1 MPKRILYLENGI
13 GYGGSA
19 ICLKLIV
26 SHLDRSKYYPIVVTS
41 RNEKDHRDFKNIAE
55 WLYVPDKFIEREVIK
70 KKVEDLFFKIKILPG
85 RSSEIT
91 SSAVD
96 YLINFFPYLFRLLR
110 LVKKNQVD
118 MIHLNNEAL
127 CNMGGVIAANLLKI
141 PSISHVRGPAWDSR
155 TSRFVYRNVDY
166 FITVSEWIK
175 KEVLKLHV
183 PERKIK
189 TIWDGRN
196 LEEFNI
202 QIDEAKIRE
211 EFGLQPKQPSV
222 GMIGRLNPWKGHKVF
237 IKASEKVLKQFP
249 DCKIFIVGGAAQ
261 KHKQYEAEVK
271 SIVYEKKLSENI
283 IFAGQ
288 RKDVAQIMGILDVI
302 VHASIEPDPYPNVVI
317 EAMLVGK
324 PVIASN
330 TGGPVEMI
338 ENYKTGILIPPKDPA
353 ILGEKICQLL
363 ENRKMRMALGSEAKK
378 VAFERYSIENHVRK
392 IEAIYE
398 EVMNK
403 FG

>member
-1 MPKRILYLENGI
+1 MPKRVLYLENGI

-26 SHLDRSKYYPIVVTS
+26 SHLDRSKYCPIIVTS
-41 RNEKDHRDFKNIAE
+41 RNEKDHSDFKNIAE
-55 WLYVPDKFIEREVIK
+55 WLYVPDRFIEREVIK
-70 KKVEDLFFKIKILPG
+70 RKVEDILFKIKILPR

-96 YLINFFPYLFRLLR
+96 YFINFFPYLFRLLR

-118 MIHLNNEAL
+118 LIHLNNEAL

-141 PSISHVRGPAWDSR
+141 PSISHVRGPTWDSR
-155 TSRFVYRNVDY
+155 TSRFVYRNIDY

-175 KEVLKLHV
+175 KEVLKLNV

-211 EFGLQPKQPSV
+211 EFGLQPKQHSV

-237 IKASEKVLKQFP
+237 IEASEKVLKQFP

-261 KHKQYEAEVK
+261 KHKQYEAEIK

-283 IFAGQ
+283 IFTGQ
-288 RKDVAQIMGILDVI
+288 RKDIVEIMRVLDVI
-302 VHASIEPDPYPNVVI
+302 VHASTEPDPYPNVVI
-317 EAMLVGK
+317 EAMLTGK
-324 PVIASN
+324 PVVASN
-330 TGGPVEMI
+330 MGGPVEMI

-353 ILGEKICQLL
+353 ILGEQICQLL

-378 VAFERYSIENHVRK
+378 VAFERYSIENHVRR

-403 FG
+403 FD

>member
-1 MPKRILYLENGI
+1 MPKRVLYLENGI

-26 SHLDRSKYYPIVVTS
+26 SHLDRSKYCPIIVTS
-41 RNEKDHRDFKNIAE
+41 RNEKDLSDFKNIAE
-55 WLYVPDKFIEREVIK
+55 WLYVPDRFIEREVIK
-70 KKVEDLFFKIKILPG
+70 RKVEDIFFKIKILPR

-91 SSAVD
+91 SSVVD

-118 MIHLNNEAL
+118 LIHLNNEAL

-175 KEVLKLHV
+175 KEVLKLNV

-202 QIDEAKIRE
+202 QIDKAKIRE

-317 EAMLVGK
+317 EAMLAGK

-363 ENRKMRMALGSEAKK
+363 ENRKMRMALGREAKK
-378 VAFERYSIENHVRK
+378 VAFERYSIENHVRR

-398 EVMNK
+398 EVMNT
-403 FG
+403 FD